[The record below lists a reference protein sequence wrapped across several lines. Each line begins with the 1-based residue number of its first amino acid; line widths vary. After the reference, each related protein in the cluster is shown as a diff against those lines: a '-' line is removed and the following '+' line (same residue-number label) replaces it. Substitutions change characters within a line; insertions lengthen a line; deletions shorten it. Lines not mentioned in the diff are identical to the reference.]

1 VLIETTIAQAPM
13 TNKAPTINDQQ
24 AARPHWVLRL
34 GHSLVMGIWALG
46 FSGCAAP
53 ANDAQRTQTGDRSGT
68 ASMSMSQSGYAVDD
82 QPRDALPPVT
92 YVFQVDVYQLAVPF
106 GTISANEPFWRRID
120 EQCVDVATHDL
131 LDSNGIRVGCA
142 PLEELQELRKYLA
155 EVTPAQRLT
164 VTASDVRNVE
174 IPMKKDLPEQVLF
187 RFDEA
192 KRPIGYS
199 FDRCENVM
207 AIAFQPTPRRPGW
220 LRLTLCPVVRSQKKV
235 LSVSPTN
242 EFREYAFVNPERLYD
257 LNLTADVPRESFLIV
272 TASSYAS
279 EANSVGRAF
288 LTLDGPAQRMEQV
301 LLILPRPYVALDGV
315 GGQGK

>member
-1 VLIETTIAQAPM
+1 M
-13 TNKAPTINDQQ
+13 TNDQREP
-24 AARPHWVLRL
+24 RPHWELGLGRL
-34 GHSLVMGIWALG
+34 LVIGIWTLG
-46 FSGCAAP
+46 LQGCAAP
-53 ANDAQRTQTGDRSGT
+53 ESGSERAAAGDRSAT
-68 ASMSMSQSGYAVDD
+68 ATMSMSQSGYVTDEG
-82 QPRDALPPVT
+82 PKDAPPPVT

-106 GTISANEPFWRRID
+106 GTISANEPFWKRID

-131 LDSNGIRVGCA
+131 LDSNGIRVGSA
-142 PLEELQELRKYLA
+142 PIEELQELRKYLA

-164 VTASDVRNVE
+164 VTASDVAHVE

-187 RFDEA
+187 RFDET

-207 AIAFQPTPRRPGW
+207 AIAFQPTPRKPGH

-242 EFREYAFVNPERLYD
+242 EFREFAFVNPERLYD
-257 LNLTADVPRESFLIV
+257 LNLTADIPRESFLIV
-272 TASSYAS
+272 TASSYAT

-288 LTLDGPAQRMEQV
+288 LTLDGPAQRMEQI
-301 LLILPRPYVALDGV
+301 LLILPKPYVAGDPPGSKS
-315 GGQGK
+315 Q

>member
-1 VLIETTIAQAPM
+1 MVLHQDNARTRESRHGPLVVLAMLVIA
-13 TNKAPTINDQQ
+13 
-24 AARPHWVLRL
+24 
-34 GHSLVMGIWALG
+34 
-46 FSGCAAP
+46 GCAAP
-53 ANDAQRTQTGDRSGT
+53 QDDARRAVAGDRSAT
-68 ASMSMSQSGYAVDD
+68 ATMSLSQSGYVSDEV
-82 QPRDALPPVT
+82 PKDAPPPVT

-106 GTISANEPFWRRID
+106 GTISANEPFWKRID

-142 PLEELQELRKYLA
+142 PLDELKELRKYLA

-187 RFDEA
+187 RFDET

-207 AIAFQPTPRRPGW
+207 AIAFQPTPRKPGH

-242 EFREYAFVNPERLYD
+242 EFREFAFVNPERLYD
-257 LNLTADVPRESFLIV
+257 LNLTADIPRESFLIV
-272 TASSYAS
+272 TASSYAT

-288 LTLDGPAQRMEQV
+288 LTLDGPAHRMEQI
-301 LLILPRPYVALDGV
+301 LLILPRPYVAGDPAGLKS
-315 GGQGK
+315 Q